1 MAGIS
6 LLFFFFLFGKRE
18 FSYWE
23 IFYDSRRNIDR
34 SIQRGGFFVSIRLSR
49 QKFVLIVS
57 FISFRFE
64 SWGRFSE
71 IPKSTFKLITRNS
84 HELTSRQISRVKR
97 RTLAKRSKFRDHLK
111 YKREIRT
118 RNFIIRDFGTFNWTD
133 GRIDWFDSVSLELLF
148 FFFFYHRITN
158 FEMINI
164 RNDYQYFSRTLKL
177 TSKSLPKNWTRNT
190 WNLKIRFIVFI
201 PRNKIISNAK
211 YLLRA
216 MVTAMGNDKPL
227 WTIQRLI

>member
-1 MAGIS
+1 MECGGPKEETGCSFPSWWKIDRGYVQFLTTDSWNFSAF
-6 LLFFFFLFGKRE
+6 LFFFLFGKRE

-111 YKREIRT
+111 FNISARFELEI
-118 RNFIIRDFGTFNWTD
+118 
-133 GRIDWFDSVSLELLF
+133 L
-148 FFFFYHRITN
+148 
-158 FEMINI
+158 
-164 RNDYQYFSRTLKL
+164 
-177 TSKSLPKNWTRNT
+177 
-190 WNLKIRFIVFI
+190 
-201 PRNKIISNAK
+201 
-211 YLLRA
+211 
-216 MVTAMGNDKPL
+216 
-227 WTIQRLI
+227 